1 MLDFYINT
9 LMDKYDMINIEDIST
24 SNANLFWSEIS
35 TGLQILGI
43 APDYHLAEQLENI
56 KFENS
61 KKLLQLWVRGWKIK
75 VFRLF
80 IFQF

>member
-1 MLDFYINT
+1 MIGMLEFYINT

-24 SNANLFWSEIS
+24 SNANMFWTEIS

-43 APDYHLAEQLENI
+43 TPDHQLAEQLENV

-61 KKLLQLWVRGWKIK
+61 KKLLQLWVRGWKRE
-75 VFRLF
+75 VF
-80 IFQF
+80 